1 MLLYVYYVSQQG
13 KNKSKEQVLVNKL
26 GYENLVFDNQELKR
40 QLAELQRMI
49 FGKKSERFTESPQE
63 QLSLFE
69 EPISRKKE
77 EEATK

>member
-1 MLLYVYYVSQQG
+1 MCHSKE

-49 FGKKSERFTESPQE
+49 FGKKSERFTEPPQE

-69 EPISRKKE
+69 ETISSKKE